1 MSAEAP
7 HGGLR
12 VAAVEDDENPAW
24 RSFYPEDLPADWR
37 LAYYAHFWPDLLS
50 PVDHWPSWAADDCR
64 LQEVPEELR
73 LYLEVPARAGADC
86 LRVAARLGER
96 LGGFLFPDA
105 AAEAPLSLEP
115 AKVFR
120 RVEDPVVAGV
130 RSAQAWTNGLETVL
144 VLEPET
150 GLDPRQWRALLES
163 LHAAA
168 TPGRDTLAFLRSG
181 PRELEQA
188 QTILRLGGLDWKRD

>member
-1 MSAEAP
+1 MSVEAP
-7 HGGLR
+7 RGGLR

-24 RSFYPEDLPADWR
+24 RSFYPEGLPADWR

-50 PVDHWPSWAADDCR
+50 PVRHWPSWAADDRR

-86 LRVAARLGER
+86 LRIADRLGER
-96 LGGFLFPDA
+96 LGGLLFPDP
-105 AAEAPLSLEP
+105 AAEAPLPLEP
-115 AKVFR
+115 AQVFR
-120 RVEDPVVAGV
+120 RVEDPVVAGAK
-130 RSAQAWTNGLETVL
+130 SAHAWTNGLETAL
-144 VLEPET
+144 MLEPET

-163 LHAAA
+163 LRAAA

-181 PRELEQA
+181 PRELELA
-188 QTILRLGGLDWKRD
+188 QTILRLAGLAWKRD

>member
-1 MSAEAP
+1 MSAEACR
-7 HGGLR
+7 GGLR

-37 LAYYAHFWPDLLS
+37 LAYHAHFWPELLS
-50 PVDHWPSWAADDCR
+50 PARHWPRWARDDHR
-64 LQEVPEELR
+64 LEEVPEELR
-73 LYLEVPARAGADC
+73 LYLEVPAGAGADC
-86 LRVAARLGER
+86 ARLAYRLQTR
-96 LGGFLFPDA
+96 LGGFLFPDPA
-105 AAEAPLSLEP
+105 ATPLLQLER
-115 AKVFR
+115 AQVFR
-120 RVEDPVVAGV
+120 RVDDPVVAGA

-168 TPGRDTLAFLRSG
+168 TPDRDTLVFLRSG

-188 QTILRLGGLDWKRD
+188 QTILRLSGLAWKRG